1 MKIKKGDTVKI
12 LYGKD
17 NGKQGVVVALK
28 SGKIIVEG
36 LNMFKKHVKGDGK
49 NKKSEILNIAK
60 PMDISKVM
68 LICTNCGKP
77 TRVSIRREG
86 DKVERVCKKC
96 NKVIEIV
103 EKKEVVKD
111 EKKVTKAPKKATK
124 STTKKVEEKKE
135 VKKSTVKKSPSKSKV
150 KKE

>member
-17 NGKQGVVVALK
+17 NGKQGVVAALK
-28 SGKIIVEG
+28 DNKVVVEG

-60 PMDISKVM
+60 PMNISKVM
-68 LICTNCGKP
+68 LICSNCGKA
-77 TRVSIRREG
+77 TRESIKREDG
-86 DKVERVCKKC
+86 KVERVCKKC
-96 NKVIEIV
+96 NKVIEVI
-103 EKKEVVKD
+103 EKKEPVKDIKKEKKVVEKKD
-111 EKKVTKAPKKATK
+111 EKK
-124 STTKKVEEKKE
+124 E
-135 VKKSTVKKSPSKSKV
+135 TVKKKESKPKV